1 MDVNPQFAFGYIQV
15 GCYLTEPGAAT
26 GSGSL
31 CLIVLECVESGVSDL
46 HLFDTMLT
54 EEDGDPIAHGTAD
67 GSFYTTKP
75 FVDFTITPPNPL
87 PGEVVTFNASACWDP
102 DGGTVDYFDW
112 DFGDTGTGSGMIVT
126 HTYTDYNTPGYDVTL
141 TVTDDD
147 METWSKTKK
156 LRIWRDVGVVD
167 IWPTDYAW
175 EVTYVDVFHGMID
188 HYVGIPYM
196 EFIVTSTNFGTV
208 TETFDL
214 TLYMDL
220 DTLVIGDEIVLIDQ
234 DGFTLGPVGAQGSAT
249 GATCCWSRWTVA
261 YTRSQRSSRA
271 PTTRTQPTTCYRQPF
286 TYTHRPRR
294 APTAP
299 HCHPATS
306 RSMHKVTRYTSRAG
320 CKTLK
325 IQRRTQ
331 TVYGQELHSM
341 Y

>member
-1 MDVNPQFAFGYIQV
+1 
-15 GCYLTEPGAAT
+15 
-26 GSGSL
+26 
-31 CLIVLECVESGVSDL
+31 
-46 HLFDTMLT
+46 
-54 EEDGDPIAHGTAD
+54 
-67 GSFYTTKP
+67 
-75 FVDFTITPPNPL
+75 VDFTITPPNPL

-234 DGFTLGPVGAQGSAT
+234 DGFTLGPGRGSGFGHWGYLLLESVDCGLYTLTAIVESTNDQNPANNMLQTTLYIHAQAEASAHGAPLSPRHFKIHAQGDTLYFKGRLQNIEDPKTNPDGIWARIAFDVLDEMGVPVDTFTTDAVYLMNGEKTPELLLAAWEGITEADSGTYYVSAASEF
-249 GATCCWSRWTVA
+249 GWDGMEFPYRGYATKAFSLTIV
-261 YTRSQRSSRA
+261 
-271 PTTRTQPTTCYRQPF
+271 P
-286 TYTHRPRR
+286 
-294 APTAP
+294 
-299 HCHPATS
+299 
-306 RSMHKVTRYTSRAG
+306 
-320 CKTLK
+320 
-325 IQRRTQ
+325 
-331 TVYGQELHSM
+331 
-341 Y
+341 